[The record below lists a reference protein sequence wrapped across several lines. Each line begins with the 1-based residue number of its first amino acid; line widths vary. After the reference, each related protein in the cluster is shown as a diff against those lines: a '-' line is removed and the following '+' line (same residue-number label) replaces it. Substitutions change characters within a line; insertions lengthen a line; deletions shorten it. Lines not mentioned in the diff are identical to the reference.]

1 MMIGGNIRGETRVL
15 TTAIALGTGMGEF
28 SLAMALGIILLAIS
42 MMVVFLMKFIARR
55 YQP

>member
-1 MMIGGNIRGETRVL
+1 
-15 TTAIALGTGMGEF
+15 
-28 SLAMALGIILLAIS
+28 MALGIILLAIS